1 MTSQQKKDLDEK
13 LKNFKSFMEF
23 HIYAYKHDICFD
35 NEEWEEYKNKLKKII
50 ENKTN
55 NFNFDNLILPD
66 TFTDKS

>member
-1 MTSQQKKDLDEK
+1 
-13 LKNFKSFMEF
+13 MEF